1 MLDLVAVEGAS
12 CSELFKARVAQ
23 PLPVP
28 GQLDASAFPRSGG
41 EASLLHGLPP
51 LVDQKAALALG
62 AGAGCTEA
70 AFEIFTA
77 RLIIW

>member
-1 MLDLVAVEGAS
+1 MLNIVTVESAA
-12 CSELFKARVAQ
+12 CSELLKARVAQ

-28 GQLDASAFPRSGG
+28 AELHTFTLPRAAG

-77 RLIIW
+77 RLIIG